1 MHDRDGEHSA
11 VVCMLEYNRP
21 PAASA
26 SRFGVAIGLPKQP
39 SCPYP
44 TSSST
49 MNSTFGEPASARSGR
64 GHAGLDSSVVRPI
77 TPGNAVP
84 GSYSFSGIVQISY
97 RWNGRSWP
105 LQEPESE
112 SLTTGH
118 CHRPP
123 IAADHPSRV
132 ISRCDQ
138 PALGLLSLVMRREIT
153 RREVPRDQ
161 EEHHARGMH

>member
-84 GSYSFSGIVQISY
+84 GSYSFSGMIEDLPSVE
-97 RWNGRSWP
+97 RSWP
-105 LQEPESE
+105 YRDVRRCPRRRVFGRRVQGIVTFCEP
-112 SLTTGH
+112 
-118 CHRPP
+118 
-123 IAADHPSRV
+123 D
-132 ISRCDQ
+132 
-138 PALGLLSLVMRREIT
+138 
-153 RREVPRDQ
+153 
-161 EEHHARGMH
+161 

>member
-64 GHAGLDSSVVRPI
+64 GQAGLDSSVVRPI

-84 GSYSFSGIVQISY
+84 GSYSFSGMIDPH
-97 RWNGRSWP
+97 RRNGRGLCMAGAGVSTTDP
-105 LQEPESE
+105 GPRAEPIVAVCEAE
-112 SLTTGH
+112 L
-118 CHRPP
+118 
-123 IAADHPSRV
+123 
-132 ISRCDQ
+132 
-138 PALGLLSLVMRREIT
+138 IT
-153 RREVPRDQ
+153 PD
-161 EEHHARGMH
+161 G